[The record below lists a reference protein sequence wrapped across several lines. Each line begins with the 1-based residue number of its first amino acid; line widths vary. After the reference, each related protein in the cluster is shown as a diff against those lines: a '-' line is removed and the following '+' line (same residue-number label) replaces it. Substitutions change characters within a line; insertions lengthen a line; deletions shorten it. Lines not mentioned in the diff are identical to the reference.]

1 MPAEVITLGDS
12 VNYAAED
19 ESSSAA
25 AAPTPAPSHPSSLS
39 SDVVSSE
46 AVSFDDVSSLPQV
59 GKTATTTLPGGVK
72 VSVPR
77 EPAPP
82 KDIAKYLQNP
92 EDIRTNQR
100 LRIALGRYNTSPI
113 FAQHLVSCGFQ
124 LNPSSLKS
132 LDNDELDELLQ
143 RVRVTCQSMNSS
155 DSLERMIFAA
165 TSMLEHAS
173 QQNPKIKSVCDL
185 RGFTQA
191 LQGSAQVKQSIEL
204 VRLENGD
211 MLQLPPLIGLIVAL
225 AQTAASVNL
234 VNRYVRRRMKRPG
247 EGAKQEGEEEE
258 EETKEEKDT
267 SSK

>member
-1 MPAEVITLGDS
+1 MPAEVISLGES
-12 VNYAAED
+12 VNYGAAED
-19 ESSSAA
+19 ESVSA
-25 AAPTPAPSHPSSLS
+25 AAPTPAPSHPSLS
-39 SDVVSSE
+39 SDLSSE

-59 GKTATTTLPGGVK
+59 GTTASTTLPGGVK

-77 EPAPP
+77 DPTP
-82 KDIAKYLQNP
+82 KDMAKYLQNP
-92 EDIRTNQR
+92 EDVRTNQR

-165 TSMLEHAS
+165 TSMIEHAS

-185 RGFTQA
+185 RGFTSA

-211 MLQLPPLIGLIVAL
+211 MLQLPPIVGLIVAL

-247 EGAKQEGEEEE
+247 EGAAAKEDGGE

>member
-1 MPAEVITLGDS
+1 MPEVISLGES
-12 VNYAAED
+12 VNYGAAED
-19 ESSSAA
+19 ESSSA
-25 AAPTPAPSHPSSLS
+25 AAPTPAPSHPSLS
-39 SDVVSSE
+39 SDLSSE

-59 GKTATTTLPGGVK
+59 GNSTATTTLPGGVK

-77 EPAPP
+77 DPTP
-82 KDIAKYLQNP
+82 KDMAKYLKDP
-92 EDIRTNQR
+92 EDVRTNQR

-124 LNPSSLKS
+124 LNPSALKS

-211 MLQLPPLIGLIVAL
+211 LLQLPPVIGLIVAL

>member
-1 MPAEVITLGDS
+1 MPAEVISLGES
-12 VNYAAED
+12 VNYGAAEE

-25 AAPTPAPSHPSSLS
+25 APTPAPSHPSHPSSLS
-39 SDVVSSE
+39 SDVVS
-46 AVSFDDVSSLPQV
+46 FDDVSSLPQV
-59 GKTATTTLPGGVK
+59 GTTASTTLPGGVK

-211 MLQLPPLIGLIVAL
+211 LLQLPPVIGLIVAL

-247 EGAKQEGEEEE
+247 EGAEQEGEKEE

>member
-1 MPAEVITLGDS
+1 MPAEVISLGES
-12 VNYAAED
+12 VNYGAAED
-19 ESSSAA
+19 ESASAA
-25 AAPTPAPSHPSSLS
+25 APATAPASSDLS
-39 SDVVSSE
+39 S

-59 GKTATTTLPGGVK
+59 GTTASTTLPGGVK

-77 EPAPP
+77 DPAPRN

-92 EDIRTNQR
+92 EDVRTNQR

-113 FAQHLVSCGFQ
+113 FAQHLVSCGFH
-124 LNPSSLKS
+124 LNPSALKS
-132 LDNDELDELLQ
+132 LDNDELDCLLQ

-165 TSMLEHAS
+165 TSMIEHAS

-211 MLQLPPLIGLIVAL
+211 LLQLPPVIGLIVAL

>member
-1 MPAEVITLGDS
+1 MAEIISLGGN
-12 VNYAAED
+12 VNYGAAEE
-19 ESSSAA
+19 ESVSAA
-25 AAPTPAPSHPSSLS
+25 APAPSHPSHPSLS
-39 SDVVSSE
+39 SDVLSSE

-59 GKTATTTLPGGVK
+59 GKTATTSLPGGVK

-77 EPAPP
+77 DPAPP

-113 FAQHLVSCGFQ
+113 FAQHLVSCGFS
-124 LNPSSLKS
+124 LNPSALKS

-165 TSMLEHAS
+165 TSMLEHAT

-185 RGFTQA
+185 RGLTQA

-211 MLQLPPLIGLIVAL
+211 LLQLPPMVGLVVCL

-247 EGAKQEGEEEE
+247 EVKQEGEE

>member
-1 MPAEVITLGDS
+1 MAEIISLGGN
-12 VNYAAED
+12 VNYGAAED
-19 ESSSAA
+19 ESVSAA
-25 AAPTPAPSHPSSLS
+25 APAPSHPSHPSSLS
-39 SDVVSSE
+39 SDVLSSE

-59 GKTATTTLPGGVK
+59 GTTASTTLPGGVK

-77 EPAPP
+77 DPAPP

-124 LNPSSLKS
+124 LNPSALKS

-173 QQNPKIKSVCDL
+173 QQNPKVKAVCDL

-211 MLQLPPLIGLIVAL
+211 LLQLPPVIGLIVAL

-234 VNRYVRRRMKRPG
+234 VNRYVRKRMMKRPG
-247 EGAKQEGEEEE
+247 EGAAAKQEGEEE
-258 EETKEEKDT
+258 KEEKQPT
-267 SSK
+267 TK